1 MADNSV
7 KPHVLIIGAGIG
19 GLVLAQCLRKQNV
32 PCTVFEKD
40 DGPTAR
46 PSGWAIGIHTILDE
60 FESSMPNDMPPF
72 EESVSHLPPLNL
84 KVQIGIYLKFGRQV
98 VESTP
103 EHRIVRA
110 NRLRLRNWLLNQIPV
125 QWGKRLTRVVE
136 GFGEGIQVQFEDGTK
151 ATGDILV
158 GADGVNSIWT
168 SAIREYL
175 LQRPNKDTLKTVP
188 ATMIIGETI
197 LSGECFERQLSLGHS
212 CYVKSAVDTSYFLF
226 VGLSE
231 VSPDGTSGQ
240 YYWYVTQKDENA
252 GKDDHWLRSASQT
265 EKLEHALKSTSP
277 LDPKFTEIIRE
288 TPTSG
293 ILQHHMIFRDI
304 EIDELPTGRITLLG
318 DAAHAMSP
326 FRGEGGVHAIRDAL
340 NLAKALGRLDLNKSG
355 EINSSLGLYQDE
367 MLQRGAAAVRKSR
380 NAQKANSGGGGET
393 MVWGRTPV
401 EAPEENILLK
411 GCLV

>member
-1 MADNSV
+1 
-7 KPHVLIIGAGIG
+7 
-19 GLVLAQCLRKQNV
+19 
-32 PCTVFEKD
+32 
-40 DGPTAR
+40 
-46 PSGWAIGIHTILDE
+46 
-60 FESSMPNDMPPF
+60 MPPF

-84 KVQIGIYLKFGRQV
+84 NVQIGIYLKFGRQV

-110 NRLRLRNWLLNQIPV
+110 NRLRLRKWLLNQIPV
-125 QWGKRLTRVVE
+125 QWGKRLTRVVQ
-136 GFGEGIQVQFEDGTK
+136 GFGAAVQVQFEDGTK
-151 ATGDILV
+151 ATGDIIV
-158 GADGVNSIWT
+158 GADGVNSIV
-168 SAIREYL
+168 REHL

-188 ATMIIGETI
+188 ATMIIGETT
-197 LSGECFERQLSLGHS
+197 LSGEYFERQLSLGHS
-212 CYVKSAVDTSYFLF
+212 CYVKSAVDTSYFVF

-277 LDPKFTEIIRE
+277 LDPKFTEVIRE
-288 TPTSG
+288 TPASG
-293 ILQHHMIFRDI
+293 ILQHHMIYRDI
-304 EIDELPTGRITLLG
+304 EIDELPAGRITLLG

-355 EINSSLGLYQDE
+355 EINSILGLYQDE

-411 GCLV
+411 DCLA